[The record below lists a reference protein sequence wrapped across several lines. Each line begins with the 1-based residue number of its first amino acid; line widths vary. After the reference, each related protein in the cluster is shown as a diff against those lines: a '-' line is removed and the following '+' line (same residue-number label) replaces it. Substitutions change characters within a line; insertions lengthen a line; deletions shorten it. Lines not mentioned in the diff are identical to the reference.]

1 MDVVKER
8 NGMVGVTAEEAGG
21 QGEMEADDPEW
32 REQPEEQQQQQQQEE
47 EEEELTL
54 LAHQQNYCLYFKH
67 FSSHEDE
74 LSYTQS
80 LTYLR

>member
-1 MDVVKER
+1 
-8 NGMVGVTAEEAGG
+8 MVGVTAEEAGG

-32 REQPEEQQQQQQQEE
+32 REQPEEEEQQQQEEE